1 MIKFRSIIQFGES
14 EGVEPSQVGTKY
26 RLSHSEIIRAHS
38 LRLYKPRLPTCPRI
52 SPTCLQHS
60 ARYDSSPV
68 TSNKFITVFYTAAY
82 FVSLFVNA
90 RNLKGR

>member
-1 MIKFRSIIQFGES
+1 M
-14 EGVEPSQVGTKY
+14 GVEPTQVDTMH
-26 RLSHSEIIRAHS
+26 RFSHSDNYTDYFRIIRAHS
-38 LRLYKPRLPTCPRI
+38 LRYKPRLPTCPRI

-60 ARYDSSPV
+60 ARYDPLPV

-90 RNLKGR
+90 RNLRGTVAP